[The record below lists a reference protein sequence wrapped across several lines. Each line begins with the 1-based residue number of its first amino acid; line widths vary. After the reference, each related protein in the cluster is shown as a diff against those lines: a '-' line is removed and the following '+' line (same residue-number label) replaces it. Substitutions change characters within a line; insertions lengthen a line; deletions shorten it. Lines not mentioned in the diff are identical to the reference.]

1 MGGDKAMNDMSQGDR
16 LQALLDLQ
24 WPPIAVAFHASAPPD
39 LQRVGTAAPSGCTYW
54 KLAAEGKI
62 FYTEAADHYNCP
74 IGSFTHGIDLPPA
87 QAQELEGLVGTMIGI
102 EYIRQEEIPTIPRR
116 DAPFRVAVYAPLCE
130 APFDADVVLVRGN
143 AKQMMLVAEAAG
155 AAGLSGDGALMGRPT
170 CAMIPAAIQGGY
182 VTTSLGCIGNRVYTG
197 LGDDEFYAAIPGAKL
212 APLVDKLSTIV
223 TANRELESFHRTRM
237 RGSAPP

>member
-1 MGGDKAMNDMSQGDR
+1 MPLITQGTQ
-16 LQALLDLQ
+16 LQALLGLK
-24 WPPIAVAFHASAPPD
+24 WPAVAVAFQANAPAEIPH
-39 LQRVGTAAPSGCTYW
+39 VGTAGPSGCTYW

-87 QAQELEGLVGTMIGI
+87 QAQELEGLVGTMIGL

-116 DAPFRVAVYAPLCE
+116 DAPFKVAIYAPLTE
-130 APFDADVVLVRGN
+130 AGYDVDVVLVRGN
-143 AKQMMLVAEAAG
+143 AKQMMLIAEAAS
-155 AAGLSGDGALMGRPT
+155 AAGLSGDASLMGRPT
-170 CAMIPAAIQGGY
+170 CAMIPAAMQGGH

-197 LGDDEFYAAIPGAKL
+197 LGDDEFYAAIPGPTL
-212 APLVDKLSTIV
+212 AVLVDKLATIV

-237 RGSAPP
+237 SGNAPT

>member
-1 MGGDKAMNDMSQGDR
+1 MNDTSQGDQ
-16 LQALLDLQ
+16 LQALLGLQ
-24 WPPIAVAFHASAPPD
+24 WPPIAVAFQASAPAD
-39 LQRVGTAAPSGCTYW
+39 LQRVEAAGPSGCTYW

-87 QAQELEGLVGTMIGI
+87 KAQELEGLVGTMIGL

-116 DAPFRVAVYAPLCE
+116 DAPFGVAIYAPLSE
-130 APFDADVVLVRGN
+130 ASFDADVVLVRGN
-143 AKQMMLVAEAAG
+143 AKQMMLIAEAAG
-155 AAGLSGDGALMGRPT
+155 AAGFSGGGALMGRPT
-170 CAMIPAAIQGGY
+170 CAMIPAAMQGGQ

-197 LGDDEFYAAIPGAKL
+197 LGDDEFYAAIPGSKL
-212 APLVDKLSTIV
+212 AALVDTLATIV

-237 RGSAPP
+237 SGSSPA